1 MKYSRKEIE
10 SNHALRVERD
20 AVHRRHGYDPDRNH
34 AFILSRALPLRGR
47 VLEIGTGKG
56 RFLVALLRHAAR
68 VTTIDVDPAEQ
79 RCARLNVAYEKPP
92 GRARF
97 VIADARALPWKD
109 ASFDAIVSVNAL
121 HHMTRI
127 PTVLREILRVVRPGG
142 KIVLADFSERGF
154 AIMDRIHR
162 SEGRRHLRRP
172 FDFAE
177 IVRRLEEQGWRPA
190 RFRARAQEG
199 LVATRA

>member
-20 AVHRRHGYDPDRNH
+20 AVHRRHGCDDKKSH
-34 AFILSRALPLRGR
+34 AFILSKALPLEGR

-56 RFLVALLRHAAR
+56 RFLAQLLKHVPR

-109 ASFDAIVSVNAL
+109 ASFDAVVSVNAL

-172 FDFAE
+172 YHFKTIEDLLKA
-177 IVRRLEEQGWRPA
+177 QGWRPR
-190 RFRARAQEG
+190 RFRGGGQVA
-199 LVATRA
+199 LVAGWS